1 MTSTPATDAYDSLP
15 DAVTEIFGEDATAE
29 HAYDLLTVDVPATAW
44 IAALETARDRLGCTY
59 FDWLSAVDEPG
70 TGFRVCAHVAAP
82 AHGKVRRLLI
92 RTTVP
97 HDAAAL
103 PTAVGVYSG
112 AAWHERE
119 THEMF
124 GIGFEGH
131 PHLVP
136 LLLPDGFEGHPLRK
150 DFVLAARVAKA
161 WPGAKE
167 PGESEHGGPKRR
179 TMLPPGVP
187 DPNEWGPL
195 KGQLPP
201 APTRPARTARA
212 AGDRPVRRARSV
224 SEGSASQQPE
234 AAAPAASTET
244 APPTPTPTPRRTR
257 SASQGSASQQ
267 GRRRRPSRQRQNRQR
282 RNRHRHRRN
291 RHRRNRHRRPAAR
304 TRPGTTPA
312 RPSTRPRKRAP
323 PKLWAR
329 PRSRVP
335 LSPSGNRGAGAQGR
349 SPRSGKVRAGE
360 RPRAVAPPPTPRTP
374 RTSPRHRRSPAPRIS
389 RTPLTSPTPRIS
401 RTPRTRTPH
410 PSRPPTPRRRRYRV
424 NDVLDVAL
432 RLVIVFGV
440 FMVVPLVVGQT
451 EHKVMAHMQGRLGPM
466 YAGGFHG
473 WAQLVADGVKFAQ
486 KEDIVPADADRR
498 IFQLAPAVALLPYL
512 LVLVAIPIGPSEG
525 AVGQVV
531 DAGIF
536 FVLAVMGVGV
546 LGSLMAGW
554 ASANKFSLLGGLRTA
569 AQLLAYELPMLLAAA
584 SVAMAAGTVSLP
596 GIVNAFEWWWLPW
609 QIVGALVFFVAGLA
623 ELQRPPFDM
632 PVADSEI
639 IFGAYTE
646 YTGLRFA
653 LFLLA
658 EYAGI
663 VVLCGLTT
671 VLFLG
676 GWHGP
681 LGADGLGWVWTL
693 VKTAALAFVVI
704 WLRVSYPRL
713 REDQLQKLAWTTLI
727 PLSLAQIA
735 LTGIVK
741 VAIS

>member
-1 MTSTPATDAYDSLP
+1 MISTPATDAYDSLP

-97 HDAAAL
+97 HDAAVL

-201 APTRPARTARA
+201 APTRPARAARA

-244 APPTPTPTPRRTR
+244 APPTVTPRRTR

-267 GRRRRPSRQRQNRQR
+267 
-282 RNRHRHRRN
+282 
-291 RHRRNRHRRPAAR
+291 AETA
-304 TRPGTTPA
+304 TP
-312 RPSTRPRKRAP
+312 
-323 PKLWAR
+323 
-329 PRSRVP
+329 
-335 LSPSGNRGAGAQGR
+335 
-349 SPRSGKVRAGE
+349 E
-360 RPRAVAPPPTPRTP
+360 PRATEPGAVEPTATEPGATEPTSAPAEPA
-374 RTSPRHRRSPAPRIS
+374 PAPRS
-389 RTPLTSPTPRIS
+389 TDAPWHNARPALGETPEEGSSQTVGTTEEPGTADTSDEPEPPAQPDTPDQPDTPNPDPASEPTPN
-401 RTPRTRTPH
+401 
-410 PSRPPTPRRRRYRV
+410 PP
-424 NDVLDVAL
+424 
-432 RLVIVFGV
+432 
-440 FMVVPLVVGQT
+440 
-451 EHKVMAHMQGRLGPM
+451 
-466 YAGGFHG
+466 AGG
-473 WAQLVADGVKFAQ
+473 D
-486 KEDIVPADADRR
+486 
-498 IFQLAPAVALLPYL
+498 
-512 LVLVAIPIGPSEG
+512 
-525 AVGQVV
+525 
-531 DAGIF
+531 
-536 FVLAVMGVGV
+536 
-546 LGSLMAGW
+546 
-554 ASANKFSLLGGLRTA
+554 TA
-569 AQLLAYELPMLLAAA
+569 
-584 SVAMAAGTVSLP
+584 
-596 GIVNAFEWWWLPW
+596 
-609 QIVGALVFFVAGLA
+609 
-623 ELQRPPFDM
+623 
-632 PVADSEI
+632 
-639 IFGAYTE
+639 
-646 YTGLRFA
+646 
-653 LFLLA
+653 
-658 EYAGI
+658 
-663 VVLCGLTT
+663 
-671 VLFLG
+671 
-676 GWHGP
+676 
-681 LGADGLGWVWTL
+681 
-693 VKTAALAFVVI
+693 
-704 WLRVSYPRL
+704 
-713 REDQLQKLAWTTLI
+713 
-727 PLSLAQIA
+727 
-735 LTGIVK
+735 
-741 VAIS
+741 